1 MIKIIGICGGSASGK
16 TAISRGLEKDNPT
29 KVVTISQDSYYKPY
43 SEMSLEERKQIN
55 FDHPNAFDIE
65 LLHEHLMQL
74 KKGGIIQMPV
84 YSFSQYTREDRTV
97 CVQPKDVIVLE
108 GMLILHYPE
117 IRELLDKSF
126 YIEANE
132 KTRVKRMVLRDVKE
146 RGRTVEGVIEQYK
159 RDMKPM
165 HDKFVEPLKEYADVI
180 IDGNIEQNIVY
191 KNVLKYL
198 SKFHILDEDLER

>member
-16 TAISRGLEKDNPT
+16 TAISEELEKNNPT
-29 KVVTISQDSYYKPY
+29 KVITISQDSYYKPY

-65 LLHEHLMQL
+65 LLYEHLIQL

-84 YSFSQYTREDRTV
+84 YSFSQYTREDRTI
-97 CVQPKDVIVLE
+97 CVQPRDVIVLE
-108 GMLILHYPE
+108 GMLILHYPK

-126 YIEANE
+126 YIETNE

-165 HDKFVEPLKEYADVI
+165 HDKFVEPLKEYANVI
-180 IDGNIEQNIVY
+180 IDGNLEQNLVY
-191 KNVLKYL
+191 HNVLNYFAK
-198 SKFHILDEDLER
+198 SHILDEDLER

>member
-16 TAISRGLEKDNPT
+16 TAISEELEKNNPT
-29 KVVTISQDSYYKPY
+29 KVITISQDSYYKPY

-65 LLHEHLMQL
+65 LLHEHLIQL
-74 KKGGIIQMPV
+74 KRGGIIQMPV
-84 YSFSQYTREDRTV
+84 YSFSKYTREDRKI
-97 CVQPKDVIVLE
+97 CVQPRDVIVLE
-108 GMLILHYPE
+108 GMLILYYPK

-165 HDKFVEPLKEYADVI
+165 HDKFVEPLKKYANVI
-180 IDGNIEQNIVY
+180 IDGNLEQNLVY
-191 KNVLKYL
+191 HNVLNYL
-198 SKFHILDEDLER
+198 AKSHILNEDLER

>member
-16 TAISRGLEKDNPT
+16 TSVSRKLEKNNPT

-84 YSFSQYTREDRTV
+84 YSFSRYTREDRTI

-117 IRELLDKSF
+117 IRGLLDKSF

-165 HDKFVEPLKEYADVI
+165 HDKFVEPLKEYADII
-180 IDGNIEQNIVY
+180 IDGNIEQKLVY
-191 KNVLKYL
+191 NNVLKHL